1 MSLFIYGMF
10 NVIKELEKKVFKLKA
25 KTRDQRNL
33 WVDSINQ
40 IQEDVLMQDMRI
52 RIETRIFAK
61 VQNSLGLFSII
72 ISRSLEL
79 LCLRI

>member
-1 MSLFIYGMF
+1 MSNKF
-10 NVIKELEKKVFKLKA
+10 KELEKKVFKLKA